1 MSTKRNF
8 WWVCL
13 KVTVSPHC
21 CPTCGKLFYLCCVR
35 ACVHDRMCVHCC
47 SLRSPVRKEPPSQWA
62 AITYG
67 EHKTR
72 CKRRNL
78 IFSYELGASTD
89 INDGLFLSTE
99 TATESR
105 KGQGT
110 GAEVCEW
117 SDCSLWLL
125 NIEYPAVEIIKSF
138 PQHCL
143 VLCISVYCLLCA
155 HKVFENFANLLTSA
169 A

>member
-1 MSTKRNF
+1 METLEEKRKAKAAVYYEHKKKLLVGLPQSYCHSTLLSNL
-8 WWVCL
+8 WE
-13 KVTVSPHC
+13 TV
-21 CPTCGKLFYLCCVR
+21 LLVLCASVR
-35 ACVHDRMCVHCC
+35 DRMCVHCC
-47 SLRSPVRKEPPSQWA
+47 SLRSPVRKEPPGQWA

-67 EHKTR
+67 EHETR

-110 GAEVCEW
+110 GAEVCE
-117 SDCSLWLL
+117 
-125 NIEYPAVEIIKSF
+125 
-138 PQHCL
+138 
-143 VLCISVYCLLCA
+143 
-155 HKVFENFANLLTSA
+155 
-169 A
+169 